1 MIFTD
6 IGNSSI
12 VAAKKV
18 DLNWV
23 KIFKSETGD
32 PERLRDWLEIIPRS
46 ETIVFVSVRKSMTD
60 VVLEFS
66 DKLAIIQITKKNL
79 TEIELS
85 YETPD
90 TLGIDRVLVCI
101 GATAITGKNV
111 VVIDAGSACTI
122 DMMTA
127 DRIFRGGVIM
137 PGLFSQQKAMQ
148 QLTPDLPVV
157 DMDIPFTFPGRSTTE
172 SIQWGLSGGYIKA
185 IESFV
190 GLYKQEFER
199 LDFFI
204 TGGDG
209 PFVQKW
215 INPRFRCKFR
225 PDLIFEGMEELM
237 KIRNRNL

>member
-32 PERLRDWLEIIPRS
+32 PERLRDWLELIPRG
-46 ETIVFVSVRKSMTD
+46 ERIVFASVRKSMTD
-60 VVLEFS
+60 VVLEFC
-66 DKLAIIQITKKNL
+66 DKLAIIQITKNGL
-79 TEIELS
+79 SEIELS
-85 YETPD
+85 YDTPD

-137 PGLFSQQKAMQ
+137 PGLFAQQKAMQ
-148 QLTPDLPVV
+148 QLLPDLPVV
-157 DMDIPFTFPGRSTTE
+157 DMDIPVTFPGRSTTE

-190 GLYKQEFER
+190 RLYKQEFER

-215 INPRFRCKFR
+215 INPGFRCKYR

-237 KIRNRNL
+237 RIRNNKL

>member
-1 MIFTD
+1 MIFAD
-6 IGNSSI
+6 IGNTSI
-12 VAAKKV
+12 VAVKKV
-18 DLNWV
+18 DLNWE

-32 PERLRDWLEIIPRS
+32 PEKLRGWLDSLPRGES
-46 ETIVFVSVRKSMTD
+46 VVFASVRKNVTD
-60 VVLEFS
+60 VVLEFV
-66 DKLAIIQITKKNL
+66 DKLKIDQITKNGF
-79 TEIELS
+79 TEIELN
-85 YETPD
+85 YDTPD

-137 PGLFSQQKAMQ
+137 PGLFAQQTAMQ
-148 QLTPDLPVV
+148 QLLPDLPVV
-157 DMDIPFTFPGRSTTE
+157 EIDIPGNFPGRSTAE
-172 SIQWGLSGGYIKA
+172 SIQWGLSGGYIKT
-185 IESFV
+185 IESFARH
-190 GLYKQEFER
+190 YKHEFER
-199 LDFFI
+199 VEFFI

-215 INPRFRCKFR
+215 IDPGFQCKFR

-237 KIRNRNL
+237 KIRNNKL